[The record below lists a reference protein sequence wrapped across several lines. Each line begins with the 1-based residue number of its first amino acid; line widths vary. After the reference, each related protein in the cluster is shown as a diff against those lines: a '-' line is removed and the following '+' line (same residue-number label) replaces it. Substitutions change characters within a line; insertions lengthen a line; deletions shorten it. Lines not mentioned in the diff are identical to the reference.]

1 VSGGVG
7 SVGGVRED
15 MEAAQI
21 RVASIKVQIATSDEL
36 IASTADI
43 LAAARRA
50 NEQARPQRRHLQ
62 RKLEAAEVQLSAAEQ
77 QICEE
82 PCSKR
87 AKVDENSSCPLFS
100 SLGSDMLTRCAS
112 YLDPTDMVQL
122 GRASTIFGRIQ
133 PGSQRSLVNE
143 VSHQILFLGASKD
156 ERHALPKFEDESD
169 IKLYLELLC
178 VYVFLQ

>member
-1 VSGGVG
+1 M
-7 SVGGVRED
+7 RED

-36 IASTADI
+36 VASTADI

-50 NEQARPQRRHLQ
+50 NEQARAQRRHLQ
-62 RKLEAAEVQLSAAEQ
+62 RKLEAAEDQLSAAEQ

-143 VSHQILFLGASKD
+143 VSHQIFLGASKD

-178 VYVFLQ
+178 VHVFLQ